1 MLDSLLDGLQE
12 ASGKVMGSGIV
23 SRVIGALFVAIC
35 LASGICLLVTVMYL
49 ANPKGFDEWLS
60 HALVENTVVAGT
72 EEAAEAEEGEE
83 AVEVEDVEEEAV
95 EGDVEVT
102 GEAEE
107 EDVVEEAAEGDVEV
121 TGEAEEED
129 VVEEA
134 AEGDVEVTE
143 EAE

>member
-1 MLDSLLDGLQE
+1 MLNSLLDGLQE
-12 ASGKVMGSGIV
+12 VSGKVMSSGIV
-23 SRVIGALFVAIC
+23 SRVTGAFFVVIC
-35 LASGICLLVTVMYL
+35 LASGICLLITVMYL

-60 HALVENTVVAGT
+60 HVLVENTVVAGT

-102 GEAEE
+102 EEAEE
-107 EDVVEEAAEGDVEV
+107 EDVEGEAVEE
-121 TGEAEEED
+121 
-129 VVEEA
+129 
-134 AEGDVEVTE
+134 DVEVTE